1 MRKGLLYATVCY
13 SLWGL
18 FPLYF
23 KALHSIASL
32 EILLHRMVW
41 SLLFLAGVLSIRQQW
56 AWLGSAMRQPKLIAG
71 FAASASLL
79 SVNWFIYIWSVNHG
93 HVIDASLGYFMTPL
107 VSVLLGFV
115 FLHERL
121 RSAQWCAVALAAL
134 AVCWL
139 TWQTGR
145 LPWIGLCLAA
155 TFGTYGLLRK
165 TAQLGALEGLSLE
178 VLLLFPFALAYLIYL
193 YQAGEADF
201 FAASGNT
208 QLLLVAAGPITAVP
222 LLLFAAAARRIPMAS
237 LGLMQYISPSLQL
250 VLGIFLFQEQFSTS
264 RIVAFVGIW
273 LALFIY
279 SIEGVRH
286 TYFNKNR
293 EYA

>member
-193 YQAGEADF
+193 HQAGQADF
-201 FAASGNT
+201 FAASVNT